1 MTTDPAR
8 EAVDVPEP
16 ADVKRDPAPEVVDV
30 PEADRLEQYQPALPD
45 DPDALDVPPS
55 DDPEAPEGDVLEQSI
70 VVPLDEEDDVR

>member
-1 MTTDPAR
+1 MTTDPER

-16 ADVKRDPAPEVVDV
+16 ITAPKAPTHEAPDV

-45 DPDALDVPPS
+45 DPDALDVTPS
-55 DDPEAPEGDVLEQSI
+55 DDLEAPEGDVLEQAI